1 MLVLSFCLAGCLAHQ
16 IRADVAGQIQI
27 FGIELNSG
35 RDYREFRGI
44 VATEEPCL
52 KGYELTFE
60 NLDLIIG
67 YGFNRKIRKITT
79 RNQNTSVFGISP
91 GTTLEEGRQRA
102 IQAGLS
108 EDVAKNRYQGDG
120 ISLHLLVDEKGTI
133 FGITVEIID

>member
-1 MLVLSFCLAGCLAHQ
+1 MLALSLCLAGCLAHQ
-16 IRADVAGQIQI
+16 IPADVARQIQI
-27 FGIELNSG
+27 FGIELNSD

-52 KGYELTFE
+52 KGYELNFE
-60 NLDLIIG
+60 KLDLIIG

-79 RNQNTSVFGISP
+79 LNKNTSVFGISP
-91 GTTLEEGRQRA
+91 GNTLEEGRKRA

-108 EDVAKNRYQGDG
+108 EEAAINRYKGDD
-120 ISLHLLVDEKGTI
+120 ISLYLLVDEKGRI